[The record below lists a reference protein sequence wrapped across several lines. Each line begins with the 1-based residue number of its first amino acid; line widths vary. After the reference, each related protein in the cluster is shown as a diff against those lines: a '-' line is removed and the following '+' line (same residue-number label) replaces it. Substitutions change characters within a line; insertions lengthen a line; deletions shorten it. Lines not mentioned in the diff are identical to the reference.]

1 MREASSP
8 NSAASARSAPKLR
21 TSRWVEAAGRHRTWW
36 PKPHNGSRGRRLRLR
51 FPWAADADLGLGAER
66 RRNDAAAQLG
76 VEREYTVVPDA
87 VSLRRRHPRRQA
99 GEELVG
105 RERENERA
113 VAGALHAVQ
122 EATAFPHRK
131 PVQRERRTK
140 DVHFVQQLLV
150 RQMRLHP
157 THCYRTLGDN
167 RPTK

>member
-1 MREASSP
+1 MGPALPRCLPVGICSRTADRIVSCRP
-8 NSAASARSAPKLR
+8 RSHDSTALIEHPC
-21 TSRWVEAAGRHRTWW
+21 GRQPSDRVLA
-36 PKPHNGSRGRRLRLR
+36 NG
-51 FPWAADADLGLGAER
+51 
-66 RRNDAAAQLG
+66 
-76 VEREYTVVPDA
+76 
-87 VSLRRRHPRRQA
+87 RRHPRRQA

-157 THCYRTLGDN
+157 THCYRTLATIDQRSDPFPRRKRSLAPEKHLDLVGSDS
-167 RPTK
+167 